1 MTGASVIATT
11 RIVWTESGW
20 IVPGIIALAVIAL
33 ALFLSYRGKPWIP
46 LRIRWLAG
54 GLKWLGFALLLF
66 FLLRPE
72 IVRTQNRPG
81 TNHWAMLLD
90 NSRSMTL
97 QDQDDGKSRAD
108 RLKALLEPKPEDWQE
123 KLGKDFILD
132 RFSFDQRLHHRA
144 PLDFEGNA
152 SALARALG
160 ETRDRYQGRPLAGIL
175 VVTDGSPTDAALLD
189 GMKEGLPPVF
199 PLVIAPGKPLLDLS
213 VASATARATLFE
225 DAPVIVD
232 ASVSALGLKG
242 KAVIATVSE
251 RGGKVLEVLRHDF
264 AEDQGTWNPR
274 FQVRPEATGT
284 TFLEVEVKPA
294 EPLQE
299 ATLENNRRM
308 VAANRDRGP
317 YRVLYVAG
325 RPNFEHKFLQRALED
340 DPDVSLTS
348 VVRIARREPKF
359 QMKSREGETSNPLYR
374 GFEDQENAERFDE
387 AVFLRLNTKESD
399 ELDRGFPKTS
409 AGLFPFDAVIVD
421 DMEAEFFTRDQQRL
435 LQRYVSERGGSVLM
449 LGGMESLDAGG
460 YTDTVIGEML
470 PVYLDPAAPADG
482 PSAGRFALTRE
493 GLLEPWARL
502 RKTEAEEERR
512 LRDMPEFQNIHRL
525 PAIRPGA
532 MEIGKFESGEGSSPA
547 LAVRRY
553 GRGHTAMIAATDVW
567 RWGLRDADSHADMDK
582 TWRQLTR
589 WLLSDVPRPL
599 AVKAEVA
606 ANGHRVTTRLLG
618 EDFQPSESG
627 GIALRVRRPD
637 DTWTSLSPRPDAE
650 TPGMLESLDTDTAAG
665 AYLAEATSRAVGT
678 RPAQTA
684 QTGWVVNAL
693 QDEYLAL
700 RPDMEAMNR
709 LATATGGRVI
719 APDGLED
726 FVKSLAELPVPITE
740 TRSEPLW
747 HSPWWLAAALGCFI
761 GEWALRRWKKLA

>member
-1 MTGASVIATT
+1 MTGIPIIAST
-11 RIVWTESGW
+11 RIVWPESGW
-20 IVPGIIALAVIAL
+20 IVPGIIALAIVAAGL
-33 ALFLSYRGKPWIP
+33 MLSYRGKPWIP
-46 LRIRWLAG
+46 LRIRFLAG

-72 IVRTQNRPG
+72 IVRTHNRPG
-81 TNHWAMLLD
+81 TNHWALLLD

-97 QDQDDGKSRAD
+97 QDQADGKSRAEQMN
-108 RLKALLEPKPEDWQE
+108 ALLEPETEGWQE
-123 KLGKDFILD
+123 KLGKEFILD

-144 PLDFEGNA
+144 PLNFEGNA
-152 SALARALG
+152 SALARSLG
-160 ETRDRYQGRPLAGIL
+160 EVRDRHQGRPLAGIL
-175 VVTDGSPTDAALLD
+175 VITDGSPTDAAALNE
-189 GMKEGLPPVF
+189 MKEGLPPVF
-199 PLVIAPGKPLLDLS
+199 PLVIAPEKPLLDLS

-225 DAPVIVD
+225 DAPILVD
-232 ASVSALGLKG
+232 ASISALGMSG
-242 KAVIATVSE
+242 KAVIATVRE
-251 RGGKVLEVLRHDF
+251 HGGKVLEEQRHDF
-264 AEDQGTWNPR
+264 TEDQGVWNPR

-308 VAANRDRGP
+308 VAANRDSGP
-317 YRVLYVAG
+317 YRVLYIGG
-325 RPNFEHKFLQRALED
+325 RPNFEHKFLQRALEE

-348 VVRIARREPKF
+348 VIRIARREPKF

-399 ELDRGFPKTS
+399 ELEGGFPKTS
-409 AGLFPFDAVIVD
+409 AGLFPFDTVILD
-421 DMEAEFFTRDQQRL
+421 DVEAEFFTRDQQRL

-460 YTDTVIGEML
+460 YKDTAIGEML
-470 PVYLDPAAPADG
+470 PVYLDPATPADG
-482 PSAGRFALTRE
+482 PSSGRLSLTRE

-512 LRDMPEFQNIHRL
+512 LREMPEFENIHRL

-532 MEIGKFESGEGSSPA
+532 MEIGKFDSADASSPA

-553 GRGHTAMIAATDVW
+553 GRGHTAVVAATNLW
-567 RWGLRDADSHADMDK
+567 RWGLHDSASHADMDK
-582 TWRQLTR
+582 TWRQLAR

-599 AVKAEVA
+599 SVKEEA
-606 ANGHRVTTRLLG
+606 ASNGHVITTRLLG

-637 DTWTSLSPRPDAE
+637 DTWTSLSPRPKAE
-650 TPGMLESLDTDTAAG
+650 TPGLLESLHTDTATG
-665 AYLAEATSRAVGT
+665 PYLAEATSRAAGT

-684 QTGWVVNAL
+684 TTGWVVNAL

-700 RPDMEAMNR
+700 KPDMDAMSR
-709 LATATGGRVI
+709 LATATGGRVLS
-719 APDGLED
+719 PDGLDD
-726 FVKSLAELPVPITE
+726 FVKSLDELPVPITE

>member
-1 MTGASVIATT
+1 MTGIPIIADT
-11 RIVWTESGW
+11 RIVWPESGW
-20 IVPGIIALAVIAL
+20 ILPGIIALAVIAA
-33 ALFLSYRGKPWIP
+33 ALFISYRGKPWIP
-46 LRIRWLAG
+46 VRIRWLAG
-54 GLKWLGFALLLF
+54 SLKWLGFALLLF

-72 IVRTQNRPG
+72 IVRTHNRPG
-81 TNHWAMLLD
+81 TNHWAVLLD

-108 RLKALLEPKPEDWQE
+108 RVKALLEPEPEGWQE

-144 PLDFEGNA
+144 PLDFGGNA
-152 SALARALG
+152 SALARSLG
-160 ETRDRYQGRPLAGIL
+160 EVRDRYQGRPLAGIL
-175 VVTDGSPTDAALLD
+175 VVTDGSPTDTAALE
-189 GMKEGLPPVF
+189 GMHAGLPPVF
-199 PLVIAPGKPLLDLS
+199 PLVIAPDKPLLDLS

-232 ASVSALGLKG
+232 ASISALGLAG
-242 KAVIATVSE
+242 KTVIATVKE
-251 RGGKVLEVLRHDF
+251 HGGEVLEEMRHDF

-284 TFLEVEVKPA
+284 AFLEVEVKPVD
-294 EPLQE
+294 PLQE

-308 VAANRDRGP
+308 VAANRDSGP
-317 YRVLYVAG
+317 YRVLYLGG
-325 RPNFEHKFLQRALED
+325 RPNFEHKFLQRALEE

-348 VVRIARREPKF
+348 LIRIARREPKF

-374 GFEDQENAERFDE
+374 GFEDQEEAERFDE
-387 AVFLRLNTKESD
+387 VVFIRLNTKEGD
-399 ELDRGFPKTS
+399 ELDGGFPKTTG
-409 AGLFPFDAVIVD
+409 GLFPFDAVILD
-421 DMEAEFFTRDQQRL
+421 DVEAEFFTRDQQRL

-460 YTDTVIGEML
+460 YHDTAIGEML
-470 PVYLDPAAPADG
+470 PVYLDPATPG
-482 PSAGRFALTRE
+482 EEPISGRFGLTRE

-532 MEIGKFESGEGSSPA
+532 MEVGKFDSADASSAA
-547 LAVRRY
+547 LVVRRY
-553 GRGHTAMIAATDVW
+553 GRGHTAMIAATDLW
-567 RWGLRDADSHADMDK
+567 RWGLRDPASHADMDK

-599 AVKAEVA
+599 AVKVEAA
-606 ANGHRVTTRLLG
+606 ANGQLVTTRLLG
-618 EDFQPSESG
+618 EDFLPVESG
-627 GIALRVRRPD
+627 GVSLRVRRPD
-637 DTWTSLSPRPDAE
+637 DTWTSLSPRPNAE
-650 TPGMLESLDTDTAAG
+650 TTGLLEVLHTDTAPG
-665 AYLAEATSRAVGT
+665 PYLAEATTRAT
-678 RPAQTA
+678 ATKPAQTA
-684 QTGWVVNAL
+684 RTGWVVNAL

-700 RPDMEAMNR
+700 KPDMEAMNR
-709 LATATGGRVI
+709 LATTTGGRVLSTG
-719 APDGLED
+719 GLDE
-726 FVKSLAELPVPITE
+726 FVRSLADLPVPITE

-747 HSPWWLAAALGCFI
+747 HSPWWLAAALACFI
-761 GEWALRRWKKLA
+761 GEWSLRRWKKLP

>member
-1 MTGASVIATT
+1 MTSIPVIADM

-20 IVPGIIALAVIAL
+20 IVPGILALAIIA
-33 ALFLSYRGKPWIP
+33 AGLFFGYRDKPWIP

-72 IVRTQNRPG
+72 IVRTHNRPG
-81 TNHWAMLLD
+81 TNHWAFLLD

-97 QDQDDGKSRAD
+97 QDQSDGKSRAD
-108 RLKALLEPKPEDWQE
+108 RMNALLEPEPEGWQE
-123 KLGKDFILD
+123 KLGKEFNLD

-152 SALARALG
+152 SGLARALG

-175 VVTDGSPTDAALLD
+175 VVTDGSPTDAAALE

-199 PLVIAPGKPLLDLS
+199 PLVIQPEKPLLDLS

-225 DAPVIVD
+225 DAPILVD
-232 ASVSALGLKG
+232 ASISALGLAG
-242 KAVIATVSE
+242 KTVVATVRE
-251 RGGKVLEVLRHDF
+251 RSGKLLDELRHDF
-264 AEDQGTWNPR
+264 TDDQGTWNPR

-294 EPLQE
+294 DPLQE

-308 VAANRDRGP
+308 VAANRDSGP
-317 YRVLYVAG
+317 YRVLYIGG
-325 RPNFEHKFLQRALED
+325 RPNFEHKFLQRALEE

-374 GFEDQENAERFDE
+374 GFADQENAERFDE

-399 ELDRGFPKTS
+399 ELDGGFPKTS
-409 AGLFPFDAVIVD
+409 AGLFPFDAVILD
-421 DMEAEFFTRDQQRL
+421 DVEAEFFTRDQQRL
-435 LQRYVSERGGSVLM
+435 LQRYVTERGGSMLM

-460 YTDTVIGEML
+460 YKDTAIGEML
-470 PVYLDPAAPADG
+470 PVYLDPATPSDG
-482 PSAGRFALTRE
+482 PSSGKFSLTRE

-502 RKTEAEEERR
+502 RKTEAEEESR
-512 LRDMPEFQNIHRL
+512 LREMPEFQNIHRL
-525 PAIRPGA
+525 PSIRPGA
-532 MEIGKFESGEGSSPA
+532 MEVGKFESSDASSPA
-547 LAVRRY
+547 LVVRRY
-553 GRGHTAMIAATDVW
+553 GRGHTAVVAATDLW
-567 RWGLRDADSHADMDK
+567 RWGLHDPASHADMDK
-582 TWRQLTR
+582 MWRQLTR

-599 AVKAEVA
+599 AVKEEA
-606 ANGHRVTTRLLG
+606 APNGHIITTRLLG

-627 GIALRVRRPD
+627 GIALRVQRPD
-637 DTWTSLSPRPDAE
+637 GTWTSLSPRPNAE
-650 TPGMLESLDTDTAAG
+650 TPGLLESLHADTTPG
-665 AYLAEATSRAVGT
+665 PYLAEATSRAAGT

-684 QTGWVVNAL
+684 STGWVVNAL
-693 QDEYLAL
+693 QDEYFAL
-700 RPDMEAMNR
+700 KPDMDAMNR
-709 LATATGGRVI
+709 LATATGGRVLS
-719 APDGLED
+719 PNGLDE
-726 FVKSLAELPVPITE
+726 FVRSLDELPLPITE

-747 HSPWWLAAALGCFI
+747 HSPWWLAAALACFI

>member
-1 MTGASVIATT
+1 MTSAPFIANL

-20 IVPGIIALAVIAL
+20 ILPGIIALAVIGI
-33 ALFLSYRGKPWIP
+33 ALFFSYRGKPWIP

-72 IVRTQNRPG
+72 IVSTHHRPG
-81 TNHWAMLLD
+81 TNHWALLLD

-108 RLKALLEPKPEDWQE
+108 RLNALLEPEPEGWQE

-144 PLDFEGNA
+144 PLDFAGNA

-175 VVTDGSPTDAALLD
+175 VITDGSPTDAAALD

-199 PLVIAPGKPLLDLS
+199 PLVIAPEKPLLDLS

-232 ASVSALGLKG
+232 ASVSALGLAG
-242 KAVIATVSE
+242 KTVVATVSE
-251 RGGKVLEVLRHDF
+251 RGGKVLEELRHDF
-264 AEDQGTWNPR
+264 TGDQDTWNPR
-274 FQVRPEATGT
+274 FQVRPEASGT

-308 VAANRDRGP
+308 VAANRDSGP
-317 YRVLYVAG
+317 FRVLYLGG
-325 RPNFEHKFLQRALED
+325 RPNFEHKFLQRALAE
-340 DPDVSLTS
+340 DPDISLTS
-348 VVRIARREPKF
+348 VIRIARREPKF

-399 ELDRGFPKTS
+399 ELEGGFPKTA
-409 AGLFPFDAVIVD
+409 AGLFPFDAVILD
-421 DMEAEFFTRDQQRL
+421 DLEAAFFTRDQQRL

-460 YTDTVIGEML
+460 YKDTAIGEML
-470 PVYLDPAAPADG
+470 PVYLDPATPADG
-482 PSAGRFALTRE
+482 PSSGRFVLSRE

-502 RKTEAEEERR
+502 RKTEQEEDRR
-512 LRDMPEFQNIHRL
+512 LRGMPEFQNIHRL
-525 PAIRPGA
+525 PSIRPGA
-532 MEIGKFESGEGSSPA
+532 MEVGKFESAEGSSPA

-553 GRGHTAMIAATDVW
+553 GRGHTAMIAATDLW
-567 RWGLRDADSHADMDK
+567 RWGLHDTDSHADMDK

-599 AVKAEVA
+599 AVKAETG

-618 EDFQPSESG
+618 EDFQPAESG

-637 DTWTSLSPRPDAE
+637 ETWTTLSPRPDAGA
-650 TPGMLESLDTDTAAG
+650 PGILESLHSDMAPG
-665 AYLAEATSRAVGT
+665 PYLAEASSRAAGT

-684 QTGWVVNAL
+684 HTGWVVNAL

-700 RPDMEAMNR
+700 KPDMEAMNR
-709 LATATGGRVI
+709 LATATGGRVLS
-719 APDGLED
+719 PGGLDD
-726 FVKSLAELPVPITE
+726 FVESLDDLPVPVTE

-761 GEWALRRWKKLA
+761 GEWSLRRWKKLA

>member
-1 MTGASVIATT
+1 MTGAPVIANM

-20 IVPGIIALAVIAL
+20 IVPGIIALAVIAI
-33 ALFLSYRGKPWIP
+33 ALFFSYSGKSWIP

-72 IVRTQNRPG
+72 IVRTHNRPG

-97 QDQDDGKSRAD
+97 QDQADGKSRAD
-108 RLKALLEPKPEDWQE
+108 RMNALLEPEPEGWQE
-123 KLGKDFILD
+123 KLGKAFILD

-152 SALARALG
+152 SALARSLG
-160 ETRDRYQGRPLAGIL
+160 EVRDRYQGRPLAGIL
-175 VVTDGSPTDAALLD
+175 VVTDGGPTDAAVLD
-189 GMKEGLPPVF
+189 GMKEGWPPVF
-199 PLVIAPGKPLLDLS
+199 PLVIAPEKPLLDLS

-225 DAPVIVD
+225 DAPIIVD
-232 ASVSALGLKG
+232 ASISALGLAG
-242 KAVIATVSE
+242 KAVVATVRE
-251 RGGKVLEVLRHDF
+251 HGGKVLDELRHDF
-264 AEDQGTWNPR
+264 ADEKGTWNPR
-274 FQVRPEATGT
+274 FQVRPQATGT
-284 TFLEVEVKPA
+284 IFLEVEVKPVD
-294 EPLQE
+294 PLQE

-308 VAANRDRGP
+308 IAANRDSGP
-317 YRVLYVAG
+317 YRVLYIGG
-325 RPNFEHKFLQRALED
+325 RPNFEHKFLQRALEE
-340 DPDVSLTS
+340 DPDVNLTS
-348 VVRIARREPKF
+348 VIRIARREPKF

-387 AVFLRLNTKESD
+387 AVFLRLNSKEGD

-409 AGLFPFDAVIVD
+409 AGLFPFDAVILD
-421 DMEAEFFTRDQQRL
+421 DVEAEFFTRDQQRL

-460 YTDTVIGEML
+460 YKDTAIGEML
-470 PVYLDPAAPADG
+470 PVYLDPATPADG
-482 PSAGRFALTRE
+482 PSSGRFSLTRE

-502 RKTEAEEERR
+502 RKTEADEERR
-512 LRDMPEFQNIHRL
+512 LREMPEFQNIHRL
-525 PAIRPGA
+525 PSIRPGA
-532 MEIGKFESGEGSSPA
+532 MEVGKFESGDASSPA
-547 LAVRRY
+547 LVVRRY
-553 GRGHTAMIAATDVW
+553 GRGHTAVVAATDLW
-567 RWGLRDADSHADMDK
+567 RWGLHDSASHADMDK

-599 AVKAEVA
+599 AVKAETGG
-606 ANGHRVTTRLLG
+606 NGHLITTRLLG

-627 GIALRVRRPD
+627 GITLRVRRPD
-637 DTWTSLSPRPDAE
+637 DTWTSLSPRPNAE
-650 TPGMLESLDTDTAAG
+650 TPGLLESRHTDTTPG
-665 AYLAEATSRAVGT
+665 PYLAEATSRTAGI
-678 RPAQTA
+678 RHAQIA
-684 QTGWVVNAL
+684 RTGWVVNAL

-700 RPDMEAMNR
+700 KPDMDAMNR
-709 LATATGGRVI
+709 LATANGGRVLS
-719 APDGLED
+719 PDGLDE
-726 FVKSLAELPVPITE
+726 FVRSLDDLPVPITE

>member
-1 MTGASVIATT
+1 MSDTPIIADM
-11 RIVWTESGW
+11 RIVWPESGW
-20 IVPGIIALAVIAL
+20 ILPGIIGLVLIAV
-33 ALFLSYRGKPWIP
+33 ALFFSYRGKPWIP

-72 IVRTQNRPG
+72 IVRTHNRPG
-81 TNHWAMLLD
+81 TNHWALLLD
-90 NSRSMTL
+90 NSRSMSL
-97 QDQDDGKSRAD
+97 QDQADGKSRAD
-108 RLKALLEPKPEDWQE
+108 RLNALLEPKPEGWQE

-132 RFSFDQRLHHRA
+132 RFSFNQRLHHRA
-144 PLDFEGNA
+144 PLDFQGNA

-175 VVTDGSPTDAALLD
+175 VVTDGSPTDTAALA
-189 GMKEGLPPVF
+189 GMKDGLPPIF
-199 PLVIAPGKPLLDLS
+199 PLVIAPEKPLLDLS

-225 DAPVIVD
+225 DAPILVD
-232 ASVSALGLKG
+232 ASITALGLAG
-242 KAVIATVSE
+242 KSVVATVSE
-251 RGGKVLEVLRHDF
+251 RGGKVLEELRHDF
-264 AEDQGTWNPR
+264 TGDQATWNPR

-284 TFLEVEVKPA
+284 TFLEVAVKPA

-308 VAANRDRGP
+308 VAANRDSGP
-317 YRVLYVAG
+317 YRVLYIGG

-348 VVRIARREPKF
+348 VIRIARREPKF
-359 QMKSREGETSNPLYR
+359 QMRGRQGENSNPLYR
-374 GFEDQENAERFDE
+374 GFADQENAERFDE
-387 AVFLRLNTKESD
+387 AVFMRLNTKDGD
-399 ELDRGFPKTS
+399 ELDKGFPKTS
-409 AGLFPFDAVIVD
+409 AGLFPFDAVILD
-421 DMEAEFFTRDQQRL
+421 DLEAEFFTRDQQRL

-460 YTDTVIGEML
+460 YKETAIGEML
-470 PVYLDPAAPADG
+470 PVYLDPATPGDAPSSG
-482 PSAGRFALTRE
+482 KFVLTRE

-512 LRDMPEFQNIHRL
+512 LREMPEFQNIHRL

-532 MEIGKFESGEGSSPA
+532 MEVGKFESADAPSPA

-553 GRGHTAMIAATDVW
+553 GRGHTAVIAATDLW
-567 RWGLRDADSHADMDK
+567 RWGLHDANSHADMDK

-599 AVKAEVA
+599 AVKAETA
-606 ANGHRVTTRLLG
+606 TSGQQITTRLLG
-618 EDFQPSESG
+618 EDFQPAESG

-637 DTWTSLSPRPDAE
+637 ETWTTLSPRPNAE
-650 TPGMLESLDTDTAAG
+650 TPGILESLHTDTAPG
-665 AYLAEATSRAVGT
+665 PYLAEATSRAAGT

-684 QTGWVVNAL
+684 STGWVVNAL

-700 RPDMEAMNR
+700 KPDMDAMTR
-709 LATATGGRVI
+709 LATATGGRVLSP
-719 APDGLED
+719 AGLDE
-726 FVKSLAELPVPITE
+726 FVRSLDELPVPITE

-761 GEWALRRWKKLA
+761 GEWSLRRWKKLA

>member
-1 MTGASVIATT
+1 MTSIPSIANL

-20 IVPGIIALAVIAL
+20 AVPGIIVLAIIAV
-33 ALFLSYRGKPWIP
+33 ALFFSYRGKPWIP
-46 LRIRWLAG
+46 LRIRFLAG

-72 IVRTQNRPG
+72 IVRTHNRPG
-81 TNHWAMLLD
+81 TNHWALLLD

-108 RLKALLEPKPEDWQE
+108 RLNALLEPAPEGWQE

-144 PLDFEGNA
+144 PLDFTGNA

-175 VVTDGSPTDAALLD
+175 VVTDGSPTDAAALAS
-189 GMKEGLPPVF
+189 MKEGLPPVF
-199 PLVIAPGKPLLDLS
+199 PLVIAPEKPLQDLS

-225 DAPVIVD
+225 DAPLIVD
-232 ASVSALGLKG
+232 ASVSALGLAG
-242 KAVIATVSE
+242 ETVVATVSE
-251 RGGKVLEVLRHDF
+251 RGGKVLEELRHEF
-264 AEDQGTWNPR
+264 TEDQATWNPR

-294 EPLQE
+294 GPLQE

-308 VAANRDRGP
+308 VAANRDSGP
-317 YRVLYVAG
+317 YRVLYVGG
-325 RPNFEHKFLQRALED
+325 RPNFEHKFLQRALDE

-348 VVRIARREPKF
+348 VIRIARREPKF

-387 AVFLRLNTKESD
+387 AVFIRLNTKDSD

-409 AGLFPFDAVIVD
+409 AGLFPFDTVILD
-421 DMEAEFFTRDQQRL
+421 DLEAEFFTRDQQRL

-460 YTDTVIGEML
+460 YKDTAIGEML
-470 PVYLDPAAPADG
+470 PVYLDPATPSDG
-482 PSAGRFALTRE
+482 PSSGKFSLTRE
-493 GLLEPWARL
+493 GMLEPWARL

-512 LRDMPEFQNIHRL
+512 LHGMPEFQNIHRL
-525 PAIRPGA
+525 PSIRPGA
-532 MEIGKFESGEGSSPA
+532 MEIGKFESGATSSPA
-547 LAVRRY
+547 LVVRRY
-553 GRGHTAMIAATDVW
+553 GRGHTAVIAATDLW
-567 RWGLRDADSHADMDK
+567 RWGLHDADSHADMDK

-599 AVKAEVA
+599 AVKAESA
-606 ANGHRVTTRLLG
+606 TNGQRITTRLLG
-618 EDFQPSESG
+618 EDFLPAESG

-637 DTWTSLSPRPDAE
+637 ETWTSLSPRPNAE
-650 TPGMLESLDTDTAAG
+650 TPGILESLHNDTSPG
-665 AYLAEATSRAVGT
+665 PYLAEATSRAIGT

-684 QTGWVVNAL
+684 STGWVVNSL

-700 RPDMEAMNR
+700 KPDMDAMTR
-709 LATATGGRVI
+709 LATATGGRVLTR
-719 APDGLED
+719 DGLDE
-726 FVKSLAELPVPITE
+726 FVKSLDELPVPITE

-747 HSPWWLAAALGCFI
+747 HSPWWLAAALSCFI

>member
-1 MTGASVIATT
+1 MTGIPIIAST
-11 RIVWTESGW
+11 RIVWPESGW
-20 IVPGIIALAVIAL
+20 IVPGIIALAIIAAGL
-33 ALFLSYRGKPWIP
+33 MLSYRGKPWIP

-72 IVRTQNRPG
+72 IVRTHNRPG
-81 TNHWAMLLD
+81 TNHWALLLD

-97 QDQDDGKSRAD
+97 QDQADGKSRAEQMN
-108 RLKALLEPKPEDWQE
+108 ALLEPETEGWQE
-123 KLGKDFILD
+123 KLGKEFILD
-132 RFSFDQRLHHRA
+132 RFSYDQRLHHRA
-144 PLDFEGNA
+144 PLNFEGNA
-152 SALARALG
+152 SALARSLG
-160 ETRDRYQGRPLAGIL
+160 EVRDRYQGRPLAGIL
-175 VVTDGSPTDAALLD
+175 VITDGSPTDAAALNE
-189 GMKEGLPPVF
+189 MKEGLPPVF
-199 PLVIAPGKPLLDLS
+199 PLVIAPEKPLLDLS

-225 DAPVIVD
+225 DAPILVD
-232 ASVSALGLKG
+232 ASISALGMSG
-242 KAVIATVSE
+242 KAVIATVRE
-251 RGGKVLEVLRHDF
+251 HGGKVLEEQRHDF
-264 AEDQGTWNPR
+264 ANDQDTWNPR

-294 EPLQE
+294 DPLQE

-308 VAANRDRGP
+308 VAANRDSGP
-317 YRVLYVAG
+317 YRVLYIGG
-325 RPNFEHKFLQRALED
+325 RPNFEHKFLQRALEE

-348 VVRIARREPKF
+348 VIRIARREPKF

-399 ELDRGFPKTS
+399 ELEGGFPKTS
-409 AGLFPFDAVIVD
+409 AGLFPFDTVILD
-421 DMEAEFFTRDQQRL
+421 DVEAEFFTRDQQRL

-460 YTDTVIGEML
+460 YKDTAIGEML
-470 PVYLDPAAPADG
+470 PVYLDPATPADG
-482 PSAGRFALTRE
+482 PSSGRLSLTRE

-512 LRDMPEFQNIHRL
+512 LREMPEFENIHRL

-532 MEIGKFESGEGSSPA
+532 MEIGKFDSADASSPA

-553 GRGHTAMIAATDVW
+553 GRGHTAVVAATNLW
-567 RWGLRDADSHADMDK
+567 RWGLHDSASHADMDK
-582 TWRQLTR
+582 MWRQLAR

-599 AVKAEVA
+599 SVKEEATS
-606 ANGHRVTTRLLG
+606 NGHVITTRLLG

-637 DTWTSLSPRPDAE
+637 DTWTTLSPRPNAE
-650 TPGMLESLDTDTAAG
+650 TPGLLESLHTDTAPG
-665 AYLAEATSRAVGT
+665 PYLAEATSRAAGT
-678 RPAQTA
+678 RPVQTA
-684 QTGWVVNAL
+684 TTGWVVNAL

-700 RPDMEAMNR
+700 KPDMDAMNR
-709 LATATGGRVI
+709 LATATGGRVLS
-719 APDGLED
+719 PDGLDE
-726 FVKSLAELPVPITE
+726 FVRSLDELPVPITE

>member
-1 MTGASVIATT
+1 MSGSPIIADM
-11 RIVWTESGW
+11 RIVWPESGW
-20 IVPGIIALAVIAL
+20 IVPGIIGLVVIAV
-33 ALFLSYRGKPWIP
+33 ALFISYRGKPWIP
-46 LRIRWLAG
+46 LRIRMFAG

-72 IVRTQNRPG
+72 IVRTHNRPG
-81 TNHWAMLLD
+81 TNHWAILLD
-90 NSRSMTL
+90 NSRSMSL
-97 QDQDDGKSRAD
+97 QDQADGKSRGD
-108 RLKALLEPKPEDWQE
+108 KLNALLEPKPEDWQE

-144 PLDFEGNA
+144 PLDFQGNA

-175 VVTDGSPTDAALLD
+175 VVTDGSPTDAAALN
-189 GMKEGLPPVF
+189 GMKDGLPPVF
-199 PLVIAPGKPLLDLS
+199 PLVIAPEKPLLDLS

-225 DAPVIVD
+225 DAPIIVD
-232 ASVSALGLKG
+232 ASITALGMAG
-242 KAVIATVSE
+242 KSVVATVSE
-251 RGGKVLEVLRHDF
+251 RGGKVLEELRHDF
-264 AEDQGTWNPR
+264 TADQGAWNPR

-294 EPLQE
+294 EPQQE

-308 VAANRDRGP
+308 VAANRDSGP
-317 YRVLYVAG
+317 YRVLFIGG
-325 RPNFEHKFLQRALED
+325 RPNFEHKFLQRALEE

-387 AVFLRLNTKESD
+387 AVFLRLNAKDSD
-399 ELDRGFPKTS
+399 ELDKGFPKTS
-409 AGLFPFDAVIVD
+409 AGLFPFDAVILD
-421 DMEAEFFTRDQQRL
+421 DLEAEFFTRDQQRL

-460 YTDTVIGEML
+460 YKDTAIGEML
-470 PVYLDPAAPADG
+470 PVYLDPATPGDQ
-482 PSAGRFALTRE
+482 PSSGKFVLTRE

-512 LRDMPEFQNIHRL
+512 MREMPEFQNIHRL

-532 MEIGKFESGEGSSPA
+532 MEVGKFETGEASSPA

-553 GRGHTAMIAATDVW
+553 GRGHTAVIAATDLW
-567 RWGLRDADSHADMDK
+567 RWGLRDANSHADMDK

-599 AVKAEVA
+599 AVKVEIA
-606 ANGHRVTTRLLG
+606 ASGQMITTRLLG
-618 EDFQPSESG
+618 EDFLPAESG

-637 DTWTSLSPRPDAE
+637 ETWTTLSPRPSAE
-650 TPGMLESLDTDTAAG
+650 TPGILESLHTDTAPG
-665 AYLAEATSRAVGT
+665 PYLAEATSRASGN

-684 QTGWVVNAL
+684 STGWVVNAL
-693 QDEYLAL
+693 QDEYIAL
-700 RPDMEAMNR
+700 QPDMEAMKR
-709 LATATGGRVI
+709 LAAATGGRVL
-719 APDGLED
+719 ASDGLNE
-726 FVKSLAELPVPITE
+726 FVKSLDELPVPITE

>member
-1 MTGASVIATT
+1 MSGAFFIAEV

-20 IVPGIIALAVIAL
+20 IVPGIIALAVLAV
-33 ALFLSYRGKPWIP
+33 ALFFGYRGKPWIP

-72 IVRTQNRPG
+72 IVRTHNRPG
-81 TNHWAMLLD
+81 TNHWAILLD
-90 NSRSMTL
+90 NSRSMSL
-97 QDQDDGKSRAD
+97 QDQADGKSRAE
-108 RLKALLEPKPEDWQE
+108 RMNALLESKPEDWQE

-144 PLDFEGNA
+144 PLDSQGNA

-175 VVTDGSPTDAALLD
+175 VVTDGSPTDVAALN

-199 PLVIAPGKPLLDLS
+199 PLVIAPQKPLLDLS
-213 VASATARATLFE
+213 VASATARSTLFE
-225 DAPVIVD
+225 DAPIIVD
-232 ASVSALGLKG
+232 ASISALGLAG
-242 KAVIATVSE
+242 RSVVATVSE
-251 RGGKVLEVLRHDF
+251 RGGKLLEEQRHDF

-284 TFLEVEVKPA
+284 TFLEVEVKSV

-308 VAANRDRGP
+308 VAANRDSGP

-325 RPNFEHKFLQRALED
+325 RPNFEHKFLLRALEE

-348 VVRIARREPKF
+348 VIRIARREPKF
-359 QMKSREGETSNPLYR
+359 QMRGREGENSNPLYR

-387 AVFLRLNTKESD
+387 AVLMRLNTKDGD
-399 ELDRGFPKTS
+399 ELDKGFPKTS
-409 AGLFPFDAVIVD
+409 AGLFPFDAVILD
-421 DMEAEFFTRDQQRL
+421 DLEAEFFTRDQQRL

-460 YTDTVIGEML
+460 YKDTAIGEML
-470 PVYLDPAAPADG
+470 PVYLDPATPGDE
-482 PSAGRFALTRE
+482 PSTGRFSLTRE

-502 RKTEAEEERR
+502 RKTESEEESR
-512 LRDMPEFQNIHRL
+512 LREMPEFENIHRL

-532 MEIGKFESGEGSSPA
+532 MEVGKFESGDASNPA
-547 LAVRRY
+547 LVVRRY
-553 GRGHTAMIAATDVW
+553 GRGHTAVIAATNLW
-567 RWGLRDADSHADMDK
+567 RWGLRDPNSHADMDK

-599 AVKAEVA
+599 AVKSETA
-606 ANGHRVTTRLLG
+606 ANGQMVTTRLLG
-618 EDFQPSESG
+618 EDFQPAESG
-627 GIALRVRRPD
+627 GITLRVRRPD
-637 DTWTSLSPRPDAE
+637 DTWTSLSPRPNAE
-650 TPGMLESLDTDTAAG
+650 TPGILESLHTDTTPG
-665 AYLAEATSRAVGT
+665 PYLAEATSRAAAI

-693 QDEYLAL
+693 QDEYQAL
-700 RPDMEAMNR
+700 KPDMEAMQR
-709 LATATGGRVI
+709 LATATGGRI
-719 APDGLED
+719 LAPDGLD
-726 FVKSLAELPVPITE
+726 AFVKSLDELPVPITE

>member
-1 MTGASVIATT
+1 MTGTPVIASM

-20 IVPGIIALAVIAL
+20 ILPGIIALAVIASG
-33 ALFLSYRGKPWIP
+33 LFLSYRGKPWIP
-46 LRIRWLAG
+46 LRVRWLAG

-72 IVRTQNRPG
+72 IVRTHHRPG
-81 TNHWAMLLD
+81 ANHWALLLD

-97 QDQDDGKSRAD
+97 QDQAGGKSRAD
-108 RLKALLEPKPEDWQE
+108 RLNALLEPEPEGWQE
-123 KLGKDFILD
+123 KLGTDFILD
-132 RFSFDQRLHHRA
+132 RFSFDQRLHPRA

-152 SALARALG
+152 SSLARSLG

-175 VVTDGSPTDAALLD
+175 VVTDGSPTDAAALD
-189 GMKEGLPPVF
+189 EMKDGLPPVF
-199 PLVIAPGKPLLDLS
+199 PLVIAPETPLLDLS
-213 VASATARATLFE
+213 VSNATARATLFE

-232 ASVSALGLKG
+232 ASISALGLAG
-242 KAVIATVSE
+242 KTVVATVRE
-251 RGGKVLEVLRHDF
+251 HGGKVLEEMRHDF
-264 AEDQGTWNPR
+264 ADQQDTWSPR
-274 FQVRPEATGT
+274 FQVRPEASGT

-294 EPLQE
+294 DPLQE

-308 VAANRDRGP
+308 VAANRDSGP
-317 YRVLYVAG
+317 YRVLYIGG
-325 RPNFEHKFLQRALED
+325 RPNFEHKFLQRALEE

-348 VVRIARREPKF
+348 VIRIARREPKF

-399 ELDRGFPKTS
+399 ELDGGFPKTP
-409 AGLFPFDAVIVD
+409 AGLFPFDAVILD
-421 DMEAEFFTRDQQRL
+421 DVEAEFFTRDQQRL

-460 YTDTVIGEML
+460 YTDTAIGEML
-470 PVYLDPAAPADG
+470 PVYLDPATPADG
-482 PSAGRFALTRE
+482 PSSGRFSLTRE

-502 RKTEAEEERR
+502 RKTEAGEERR
-512 LRDMPEFQNIHRL
+512 LREMPEFQNIHRL
-525 PAIRPGA
+525 PSIRPGA
-532 MEIGKFESGEGSSPA
+532 MEVGSFESGDASSPA
-547 LAVRRY
+547 LVVRRY
-553 GRGHTAMIAATDVW
+553 GRGHTAVIAATDLW
-567 RWGLRDADSHADMDK
+567 RWGLRDANSHADMDK

-599 AVKAEVA
+599 AVNAEIA
-606 ANGHRVTTRLLG
+606 TNGHRVTTRLLG
-618 EDFQPSESG
+618 EDFQPAESG

-637 DTWTSLSPRPDAE
+637 ETWTSLSPRPNAE
-650 TPGMLESLDTDTAAG
+650 TPGTHESLHTDTAPG
-665 AYLAEATSRAVGT
+665 PYLAEATSRAAGT

-684 QTGWVVNAL
+684 STGWVVNAL

-700 RPDMEAMNR
+700 KPDMEAMNR
-709 LATATGGRVI
+709 LATTTGGRVI

-726 FVKSLAELPVPITE
+726 FVRSLDDLPVPITE